1 MRLHPRT
8 LPQRSTNLNL
18 FDEFGNPVS
27 GFGAAGAPPAPSID
41 GWKHLRTGK
50 VRDLYTND
58 SGEILLVASD
68 RISAFDWVLPT
79 TIPNKG
85 AILTQ
90 LSLFWFELLA
100 DIVPNHI
107 ISDDVPVS
115 VADRAVIVQ
124 PLEMFAIE
132 CVARGYLTG
141 SGLTEYTTSQAVC
154 GNPLPA
160 GLLDGSQ
167 LAASI
172 FTPATKAEI
181 GDHDINIDFDHA
193 AKIVGTGQAAE
204 LRDLTIRLYDT
215 AADFAHSRGII
226 LADTK
231 FEFGIN
237 MAGEITLGDEALT
250 PDSSRFWES
259 DGWAPGKSQP
269 SFDKQFVRDWLTA
282 SGWDKESTPPE
293 LPAEIVE
300 KTAARY
306 EQAFERITGSKF

>member
-1 MRLHPRT
+1 M
-8 LPQRSTNLNL
+8 
-18 FDEFGNPVS
+18 S
-27 GFGAAGAPPAPSID
+27 GFGAAGAPPAPTIT

-50 VRDLYTND
+50 VRDLYTNE

-107 ISDDVPVS
+107 VSDDVPDV

-141 SGLTEYTTSQAVC
+141 SGLVEYGQSQAVC
-154 GNPLPA
+154 ANPLPA
-160 GLLDGSQ
+160 GLLDGSK
-167 LAASI
+167 LPASI

-181 GDHDINIDFDHA
+181 GDHDINIDFESA
-193 AKIVGTGQAAE
+193 AKIVSADYAAE
-204 LRDLTIRLYDT
+204 LRDLTLKLYDT
-215 AADFAHSRGII
+215 ASSFAAERGII

-231 FEFGIN
+231 FEFGLN
-237 MAGEITLGDEALT
+237 ASGEITLGDEALT

-259 DGWAPGKSQP
+259 DGWEPGKSQP
-269 SFDKQFVRDWLTA
+269 SFDKQFVRDWLTS
-282 SGWDKESTPPE
+282 SGWDKKSTPPE

-306 EQAFERITGSKF
+306 EAAFERITGSKF

>member
-1 MRLHPRT
+1 
-8 LPQRSTNLNL
+8 
-18 FDEFGNPVS
+18 VS
-27 GFGAAGAPPAPSID
+27 GFGVAGPPPAPSIE

-50 VRDLYTND
+50 VRDLYSND

-107 ISDDVPVS
+107 ISEEVPEA

-141 SGLTEYTTSQAVC
+141 SGLVEYNTNQEVC

-160 GLLDGSQ
+160 GLLDGSA
-167 LAASI
+167 LPASI

-181 GDHDINIDFDHA
+181 GDHDINIDFQSA
-193 AKIVGTGQAAE
+193 VKIVGAEAAE
-204 LRDLTIRLYDT
+204 DLRRLTLKLYDT
-215 AADFAHSRGII
+215 AAEFGLGRGII

-269 SFDKQFVRDWLTA
+269 SFDKQFVRDWLTS
-282 SGWDKESTPPE
+282 SGWDKKSPPPE
-293 LPAEIVE
+293 LPSEVVE
-300 KTAARY
+300 KTAERY
-306 EQAFERITGSKF
+306 NSAFERITGSKF

>member
-1 MRLHPRT
+1 M
-8 LPQRSTNLNL
+8 
-18 FDEFGNPVS
+18 S
-27 GFGAAGAPPAPSID
+27 GFGAAGAPPAPTIT
-41 GWKHLRTGK
+41 GWRHLRTGK
-50 VRDLYTND
+50 VRDLYTNE

-107 ISDDVPVS
+107 VSDDVPDV

-141 SGLTEYTTSQAVC
+141 SGLVEYGKSQAVC

-160 GLLDGSQ
+160 GLLDGSK
-167 LAASI
+167 LPASI

-181 GDHDINIDFDHA
+181 GDHDINIDFEGA
-193 AKIVGTGQAAE
+193 AAIVGADYAAE
-204 LRDLTIRLYDT
+204 LRDLTLKLYDT
-215 AADFAHSRGII
+215 AGGFAAERRII

-231 FEFGIN
+231 FEFGLSTS
-237 MAGEITLGDEALT
+237 GEITLGDEALT

-259 DGWAPGKSQP
+259 DGWEPGKSQP
-269 SFDKQFVRDWLTA
+269 SFDKQFVRDWLTS
-282 SGWDKESTPPE
+282 SGWDKKSTPPE

-306 EQAFERITGSKF
+306 EAAFERITGSKF